1 MSTGNANFKA
11 CINNNNKKIL
21 NLYIRKI
28 HEAIF

>member
-11 CINNNNKKIL
+11 CINNNNKIL